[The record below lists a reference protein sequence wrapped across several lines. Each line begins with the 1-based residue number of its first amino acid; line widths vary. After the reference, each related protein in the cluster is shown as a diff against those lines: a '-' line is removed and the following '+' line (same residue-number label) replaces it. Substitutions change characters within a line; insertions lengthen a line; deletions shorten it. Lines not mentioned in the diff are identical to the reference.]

1 MADLKDWE
9 KTGKK
14 SISLK
19 AELTGIII
27 GALAL
32 TAAVIVTV
40 SLSILD
46 NNLVLSTEDGLSH
59 TSEGAM
65 YLLED
70 WQDNVTRYA
79 NILASGPDIIAS
91 IRNNDSVKADA
102 TGEEKSN
109 KFGLDILAIIDSNG
123 GVIGGYGMETN
134 RNLDHL
140 DIIQSAL
147 AGEEQYTY
155 DAAGDYTFALLA
167 SSPVYINGEIR
178 GCVVAG
184 YDLTGL
190 TESSYVAIIQ
200 SNYDVECTVFKD
212 TTRAETTLGPELIGT
227 TLENQAIVN
236 QVFKNGQPY
245 SGNNV
250 INGTSYITNYLPIKD
265 GKDNIKGMLFVAKTT
280 DLIREIKG
288 KTISIVI
295 PVTILIVAILCIAGL
310 FFITR
315 LIRRIS
321 SVTNFLGD
329 LASGDADLTRR
340 CDLMRRDEIGDLAY
354 NFNLFMD
361 KFHSIVST
369 LKESKNEL
377 ASTGDSLSLSTEETS
392 SSITQIIAN
401 ISSIHQQIQ
410 NQGSS
415 VNKTGSSVTQIS
427 DSITNL
433 DNLIESQSASI
444 TEASAAVEQMIGNIS
459 SVNHSVEKMQTSFK
473 ELSSNAETG
482 FKKQQDVSEK
492 INQMEEQSQMLQ
504 EANTAISSIAEQ
516 TNLLAM
522 NAAIEAAHA
531 GEAGKGF
538 AVVADEIRKLSETSS
553 AQSRTIGDGIDKIRN
568 TIEAVVS
575 SSSESNIALS
585 AVSAKIRDTDQ
596 LVMQIG
602 AAMEEQNE
610 GSKQI
615 IEALKDLNNSSVD
628 VHTSS
633 KEMTANSNSIVSEMQ
648 TLKEATDIMTTS
660 MDEMSVGAE
669 KINQTGVSLKDISTR
684 VKESIIKIGSEVDLF
699 KV

>member
-167 SSPVYINGEIR
+167 ACPVYINGEIR

-361 KFHSIVST
+361 KLHSIVST

>member
-1 MADLKDWE
+1 MEELKDWE

-46 NNLVLSTEDGLSH
+46 NNLVVSTEDSLSH

-109 KFGLDILAIIDSNG
+109 KFGLDLLAIIDSNG
-123 GVIGGYGMETN
+123 DVIGGYGMETSS
-134 RNLDHL
+134 NLDHL
-140 DIIQSAL
+140 DIVQSAL
-147 AGEEQYTY
+147 AGEEDYTY

-167 SSPVYINGEIR
+167 ACPVYINREIR
-178 GCVVAG
+178 GCVLAG
-184 YDLTGL
+184 YDLTGQ
-190 TESSYVAIIQ
+190 TETSYVAIIQ
-200 SNYDVECTVFKD
+200 ENYDVECTVFKG
-212 TTRAETTLGPELIGT
+212 TTRAETTLGPDMIGT

-250 INGTSYITNYLPIKD
+250 INGISYITNYLPLKD

-280 DLIREIKG
+280 ALIREIKG

-295 PVTILIVAILCIAGL
+295 PVTILIVTILCIAGL

-340 CDLMRRDEIGDLAY
+340 CDLLRRDEIGDLAY

-361 KFHSIVST
+361 KLHSIIST
-369 LKESKNEL
+369 LKEFKNEL
-377 ASTGDSLSLSTEETS
+377 SSTGDSLSLSTEETS

-401 ISSIHQQIQ
+401 INSIHQQIQ

-615 IEALKDLNNSSVD
+615 IEALKDLNSSSVD

-633 KEMTANSNSIVSEMQ
+633 KEMTANSNSIVTEMQ

-669 KINQTGVSLKDISTR
+669 KINQTGVSLKDISSR

>member
-1 MADLKDWE
+1 MAELKDWE

-123 GVIGGYGMETN
+123 GVIGGYGMETS

-227 TLENQAIVN
+227 RLENQAIVN

-245 SGNNV
+245 AGNNV
-250 INGTSYITNYLPIKD
+250 INGISYMSNYLPIKD

-280 DLIREIKG
+280 ALIKEIKG

-295 PVTILIVAILCIAGL
+295 PVTILIVTILCIAGL

-361 KFHSIVST
+361 KLHSIVST

-415 VNKTGSSVTQIS
+415 VNKTGSSVTQIT

-575 SSSESNIALS
+575 SASESNIALS

-615 IEALKDLNNSSVD
+615 IEALKDLNSSSVD

-633 KEMTANSNSIVSEMQ
+633 KEMTANSNSIVTEMQ